1 MTLYLFLD
9 TMLENLKNM
18 VVEKGSAS
26 KVTVKPN
33 GVIVETVEQLPDR
46 YNREAISM
54 EEILYIEVCSS
65 QS

>member
-1 MTLYLFLD
+1 
-9 TMLENLKNM
+9 MLENLKNM